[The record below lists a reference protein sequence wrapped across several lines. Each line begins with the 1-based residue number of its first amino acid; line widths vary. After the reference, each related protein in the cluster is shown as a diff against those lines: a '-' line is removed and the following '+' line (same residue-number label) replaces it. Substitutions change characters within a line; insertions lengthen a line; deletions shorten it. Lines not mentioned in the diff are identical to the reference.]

1 MARIFTCGH
10 CSSYLIYHCDPH
22 KDLLETIED
31 KIDEGV
37 SQGIRGKVTGAL
49 NNFPRFLEH
58 ELPIALNELIQGI
71 TR

>member
-22 KDLLETIED
+22 KDLFETIED

-37 SQGIRGKVTGAL
+37 SQETRYKVITTL

-58 ELPIALNELIQGI
+58 ELPRAINELMGEI
-71 TR
+71 